1 MTQFKEEDYC
11 PSCKSKLS
19 VIRIDKNRI
28 ERKCPTCR
36 AVVVD
41 TIKEKNTFN
50 QFEGM
55 KELILDDFGERV
67 VK

>member
-1 MTQFKEEDYC
+1 MSQLHKEEDYC

-19 VIRIDKNRI
+19 VMRTDKNRI

-36 AVVVD
+36 LTVVD
-41 TIKEKNTFN
+41 TIKEK
-50 QFEGM
+50 
-55 KELILDDFGERV
+55 